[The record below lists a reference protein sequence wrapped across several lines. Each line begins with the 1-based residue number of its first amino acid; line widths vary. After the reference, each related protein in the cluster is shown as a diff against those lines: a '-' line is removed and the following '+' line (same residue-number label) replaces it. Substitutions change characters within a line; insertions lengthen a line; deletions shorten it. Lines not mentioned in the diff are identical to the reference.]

1 MMSYTYNTTI
11 QEIFMNN
18 LPRWNLS
25 SIYTDTE
32 SVEFTND
39 LKRIQL
45 MYTDLEKLIH
55 KDVNDQLFL
64 NHLIQIL
71 SSFELLLDTFE
82 TLDAYAHALL
92 TVNTSDKKAMQAVHD
107 VSKSG
112 LLVQQ
117 IQVELV
123 SFLYKYKDTVLE
135 FVKNNS
141 FLTQYKYVLVELINE
156 KHHMMSSSEE
166 ALAAELVISGADAFS
181 RLHEAITSTGTI
193 VVDGK
198 EKTANELRA
207 LAFHEKREV
216 RKEAYYNELT
226 LWKSQELPL
235 SFALNGVKGAA
246 STLYE
251 KRHYKDPLENALIQ
265 SRISK
270 EVLDA
275 MIGAIEDNL
284 GVFNR
289 YFKAKA
295 HHLGLESLSFYDLF
309 APVGSED
316 SSYSFEEGA
325 NLIVKEFSSFHP
337 SMGSFAK
344 KAFENNWID
353 SPSVYGKVGGAYCTS
368 FPLRKETRIL
378 CNFDGSFDAVSTVA
392 HELGHAYHDFITKDE
407 SALLRHYPMTL
418 AETASI
424 FSQFILFK
432 GALSNSSTKE
442 SLSLIE
448 GFLQDASQTCVD
460 ILSRFYFEKEVF
472 EKRAKGELS
481 ASELCDIM
489 KDTQLKTYQDALNPD
504 ELHPYMWAVKGHY
517 YSVELPFYNFPY
529 AFGQLFSLG
538 LYKEYEKQ
546 PDGFTEKFD
555 TLLNYTGKDEAA
567 RVTLSANCD
576 IAQREFWNESISV
589 IGTYVDEFCNL
600 VGYKG

>member
-1 MMSYTYNTTI
+1 MS
-11 QEIFMNN
+11 N

-25 SIYTDTE
+25 SIYTDTGC
-32 SVEFTND
+32 VEFKED
-39 LKRIQL
+39 LKRISL
-45 MYTDLEKLIH
+45 ICTDLETKMKNRDETH
-55 KDVNDQLFL
+55 SFL

-82 TLDAYAHALL
+82 TLNAFSYALL
-92 TVNTSDKKAMQAVHD
+92 SVNTEDKKAMQAVHD
-107 VSKSG
+107 VSEAG
-112 LLVQQ
+112 LLVQN

-123 SFLYKYKDTVLE
+123 SFLYEHTIEVLE
-135 FVKNNS
+135 AVKNNS
-141 FLTQYKYVLVELINE
+141 FLTQYEYVLVELINE
-156 KHHMMSSSEE
+156 KHHQMSGPEE
-166 ALAAELVISGADAFS
+166 ALAADLIRSGADAFS
-181 RLHEAITSTGTI
+181 RLHEAITSTSSI
-193 VVDGK
+193 VVDGE

-207 LAFHEKREV
+207 LAFHEKRDI
-216 RKEAYYNELT
+216 RKKAYEHELA
-226 LWKSQELPL
+226 LWKDQSLPL

-246 STLYE
+246 STLY
-251 KRHYKDPLENALIQ
+251 KRRNYEQPLENALLQ
-265 SRISK
+265 ARISK

-284 GVFNR
+284 EVFHR

-295 HHLGLESLSFYDLF
+295 HHLGLPSLSFYDLF

-316 SSYSFEEGA
+316 SSYSFEQGA
-325 NLIVKEFSSFHP
+325 TLIVKEFSSFHP
-337 SMGSFAK
+337 AMGEFAK
-344 KAFENNWID
+344 KAFEENWID

-392 HELGHAYHDFITKDE
+392 HELGHAYHDYITKDE

-432 GALSNSSTKE
+432 GVLSDSSKE
-442 SLSLIE
+442 GSISIIE

-472 EKRAKGELS
+472 RKRETGELS
-481 ASELCDIM
+481 ATELCDIM
-489 KDTQLKTYQDALNPD
+489 KDAQLKTYQDALNPD

-517 YSVELPFYNFPY
+517 YSVDLPFYNFPY

-546 PDGFTEKFD
+546 KDGFTDRFD
-555 TLLNYTGKDEAA
+555 TLLNFTGKDEAA
-567 RVTLSANCD
+567 KVTLSANCD
-576 IAQREFWNESISV
+576 ITKGAFWSDSIGV
-589 IGTYVDEFCNL
+589 IEKYVDQFCIL
-600 VGYKG
+600 VGYNS

>member
-1 MMSYTYNTTI
+1 
-11 QEIFMNN
+11 MNN
-18 LPRWNLS
+18 LPRWDLS
-25 SIYTDTE
+25 SIHSDTD
-32 SVEFTND
+32 SIEFIND

-45 MYTDLEKLIH
+45 MHSLIEKLI
-55 KDVNDQLFL
+55 KKEVEDESFL
-64 NHLIQIL
+64 QHLIQLL

-82 TLDAYAHALL
+82 TLDAYASALL

-107 VSKSG
+107 VSKAG
-112 LLVQQ
+112 LFVQS

-123 SFLYKYKDTVLE
+123 SFLYDHKDIVLPL
-135 FVKNNS
+135 VKSNS
-141 FLTQYKYVLVELINE
+141 FLTQYEYVIQELINE
-156 KHHMMSSSEE
+156 KHHMMSLKEE
-166 ALAAELVISGADAFS
+166 ALAADLMRSGADAFS
-181 RLHEAITSTGTI
+181 RLHEAITSTSSVI
-193 VVDGK
+193 VDG
-198 EKTANELRA
+198 EAKTANELRA
-207 LAFHEKREV
+207 LAFHEDRSV
-216 RKEAYYNELT
+216 RKKAYENELS
-226 LWKSQELPL
+226 LWKNQSLPL

-251 KRHYKDPLENALIQ
+251 RRNYTDPLDNALIQ
-265 SRISK
+265 ARISR

-284 GVFNR
+284 HVFHR

-295 HHLGLESLSFYDLF
+295 HHLGLERLSFYDLF

-316 SSYSFEEGA
+316 SVYSFEQGA
-325 NLIVKEFSSFHP
+325 ALIKKEFTAFHP
-337 SMGSFAK
+337 AMGDFATR
-344 KAFENNWID
+344 AFDNNWID

-432 GALSNSSTKE
+432 GALSNSITDGRI
-442 SLSLIE
+442 SLIE

-460 ILSRFYFEKEVF
+460 ILSRFYFEREVF
-472 EKRAKGELS
+472 KRREKGELS
-481 ASELCDIM
+481 ASEFCDIM
-489 KDTQLKTYQDALNPD
+489 RDAQLKTYQDGLNPE

-517 YSVELPFYNFPY
+517 YSADLPFYNFPY

-538 LYKEYEKQ
+538 LYKEYETK
-546 PDGFTEKFD
+546 PEGFADKFD

-567 RVTLSANCD
+567 KVTLSAECD
-576 IAQREFWNESISV
+576 ITTKEFWNESISV
-589 IGTYVDEFCNL
+589 IETYVNEFSHL